1 MPILIKNRY
10 GNLTPTSIQA
20 NGASI
25 SVPIYISLAKE
36 QNKALLNALRDIA
49 RKGDNTVEE
58 QLGVN
63 EENLRTLL
71 FGRNGIPERLLVKL
85 QEITGVEVVTRKQ
98 IEETYSDW
106 VDYLFD

>member
-1 MPILIKNRY
+1 MPTLITNRY
-10 GNLTPTSIQA
+10 GNITPTAIQA
-20 NGASI
+20 NGAAI
-25 SVPIYISLAKE
+25 SVPIYIAPTKE
-36 QNKALLNALRDIA
+36 QNKALLNAVRDIA
-49 RKGDNTVEE
+49 REGNNAVEE

-85 QEITGVEVVTRKQ
+85 QEITSVEVVTRKQ

>member
-1 MPILIKNRY
+1 MLDAI
-10 GNLTPTSIQA
+10 
-20 NGASI
+20 
-25 SVPIYISLAKE
+25 
-36 QNKALLNALRDIA
+36 RDIA
-49 RKGDNTVEE
+49 REDYNAIEE

-63 EENLRTLL
+63 DENLRTLL

>member
-1 MPILIKNRY
+1 MLTVNRY
-10 GNLTPTSIQA
+10 GKVSPTAIQT
-20 NGASI
+20 NGAAV
-25 SVPIYISLAKE
+25 SVPIYIAPTKE
-36 QNKALLNALRDIA
+36 QNKAMLNAVRDIA
-49 RKGDNTVEE
+49 REGDNAVEE

-71 FGRNGIPERLLVKL
+71 FGRHGIPERLLVKL

>member
-1 MPILIKNRY
+1 MRTIIKNRY

-98 IEETYSDW
+98 IEETYTDW

>member
-1 MPILIKNRY
+1 MLTVNRY
-10 GNLTPTSIQA
+10 GKVSPTAIQT
-20 NGASI
+20 NGAAV
-25 SVPIYISLAKE
+25 SVPIYIAPTKE

-49 RKGDNTVEE
+49 REGDNAVEE
-58 QLGVN
+58 RLGVN

-71 FGRNGIPERLLVKL
+71 FGRHGIPERLLVKL
-85 QEITGVEVVTRKQ
+85 QEITGVEVVTRQQ